1 MNFPQGFRAGAVAA
15 GIKSS
20 GALDLTIIENFG
32 PLHVSAGVFT
42 SNKVVAAPVT
52 WTKQIVKGGAIRAV
66 LLNSGGANACTGP
79 QGFSDTHLSAET
91 VANALKISSSEVAV
105 CSTGLIGELLPMQ
118 KIITGIDQISRSMT
132 SDSIENSARAIMT
145 TDTKPKIATASVR
158 NSDISGIAK
167 GAGMLAP
174 ALATMLSV
182 VMTDAIVDPANIQEI
197 FTRVC
202 DRTYNRIDSDGCTST
217 NDTVLFLASGSSGE
231 HISDVEIESAL
242 MEVCGSLARAL
253 IADAEGH
260 TKIVSIE
267 VLHAKTET
275 DAVAVGR
282 ACARNNLL
290 KCALFGG
297 DPNWGR
303 ILAALGTADADF
315 DPTDVDVTLN
325 GVMVSRSSG
334 PGDDRSLVDLSGID
348 ISIIINLKQGTE
360 CATIFTNDLSHDYVE
375 ENSAYA
381 T

>member
-158 NSDISGIAK
+158 NSVISGIAK